1 MKTAPL
7 LGLAALQLLIIAW
20 VHNPFAS
27 ATTAEAPWLAELAA
41 DALLIEDGEGNTLR
55 LERAEDAWTLPP
67 EGLPVDSGKLERLLS
82 RVEALSPAQPLATS
96 EGAAKRFAVDEAAGF
111 ERRVTLTA
119 GGQSQT
125 FLLGRSQG
133 PRHSALRW
141 EEDRAIYRVALTTAD
156 WPVTVEGWL
165 DRALLAVP
173 EGDQTTL
180 TVGATVLANADADGN
195 APVKDGAQGA
205 TLRQRLA
212 ALRVTRL
219 ATDAEQGE
227 AEALENLIV
236 ETRDGEALTL
246 RFARLGPEASPT
258 GYLVTSSARPE
269 SFYLAPYQ
277 GRPLLDAMAALTSPP
292 SP

>member
-27 ATTAEAPWLAELAA
+27 ATTAEAPWLAEL
-41 DALLIEDGEGNTLR
+41 DTNALLIEDGEGVIRR
-55 LERAEDAWTLPP
+55 LERTEESWTLQP
-67 EGLPVDSGKLERLLS
+67 EGLPVDSGKLDSLLARLETLT
-82 RVEALSPAQPLATS
+82 PTQPLATS

-141 EEDRAIYRVALTTAD
+141 DGDRAIYRVALTTAD

-173 EGDQTTL
+173 EEAQGAL
-180 TVGATVLANADADGN
+180 TVGSTAVGEDGDQ
-195 APVKDGAQGA
+195 AA

-212 ALRVTRL
+212 GLRVTRL
-219 ATDAEQGE
+219 ATEDERAEG
-227 AEALENLIV
+227 EALETLTV
-236 ETRDGEALTL
+236 ETRDGKALTL
-246 RFARLGPEASPT
+246 RFARLGPEDGPT
-258 GYLVTSSARPE
+258 GYVVTSSARPE

-277 GRPLLDAMAALTSPP
+277 GRPIVDAMATLAGSPNP
-292 SP
+292 

>member
-27 ATTAEAPWLAELAA
+27 AAKDEAPWLMDLTA
-41 DALLIEDGEGNTLR
+41 DALLIEDGEGSTRR
-55 LERAEDAWTLPP
+55 LKRTEDSWTLQP
-67 EGLPVDSGKLERLLS
+67 EGLPADSTKLERLLS
-82 RVEALSPAQPLATS
+82 RLEALSPAQPLATS
-96 EGAAKRFAVDEAAGF
+96 EGAAKRFAVDETAGF

-119 GGQSQT
+119 DGERQT

-141 EEDRAIYRVALTTAD
+141 DGDRAIYRVALTTAD

-173 EGDQTTL
+173 EETQGAL
-180 TVGATVLANADADGN
+180 TVGSTAVGEDEDQA
-195 APVKDGAQGA
+195 A
-205 TLRQRLA
+205 TLRQRLG

-227 AEALENLIV
+227 ADDLAVLTV
-236 ETRDGEALTL
+236 DTSDGETLTL
-246 RFARLGPEASPT
+246 RFARLGPDDSPT

-277 GRPLLDAMAALTSPP
+277 GRPIVDAMATLGPKP
-292 SP
+292 